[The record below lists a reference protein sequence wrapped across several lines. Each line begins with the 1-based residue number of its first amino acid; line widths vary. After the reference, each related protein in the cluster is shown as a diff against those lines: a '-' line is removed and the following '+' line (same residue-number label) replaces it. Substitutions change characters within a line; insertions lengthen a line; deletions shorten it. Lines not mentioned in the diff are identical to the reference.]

1 MQQKADTLKKKTL
14 TVDVRLHINVLN
26 ATEIKDKTQ
35 RKLSAPIKIITKIFS
50 KKNQNVLKCLR
61 LHKPQRDTWR
71 CEYKWFMKSH
81 HFKTKSISELNILK
95 LPVKDK
101 KFSK

>member
-61 LHKPQRDTWR
+61 LHKPQRDT
-71 CEYKWFMKSH
+71 
-81 HFKTKSISELNILK
+81 
-95 LPVKDK
+95 
-101 KFSK
+101 